1 MPYEETM
8 QQAQVV
14 GTAISSTKHPSLV
27 GWKLLIVQPLGITGQ
42 ADGDPALVVDQL
54 GAGVGDKVLISSDGK
69 GARQLMNNQKSPVRW
84 FVMGICD

>member
-1 MPYEETM
+1 M

-54 GAGVGDKVLISSDGK
+54 GAGLGDKVLISSDGK
-69 GARQLMNNQKSPVRW
+69 GARQLMNDQKSPVRW